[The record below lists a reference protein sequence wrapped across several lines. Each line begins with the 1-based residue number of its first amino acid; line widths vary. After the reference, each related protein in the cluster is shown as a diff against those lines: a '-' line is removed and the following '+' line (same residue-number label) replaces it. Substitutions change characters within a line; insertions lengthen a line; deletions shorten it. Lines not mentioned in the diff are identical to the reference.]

1 MSKNGSGVNAPK
13 LRGGRLFKWKGQI
26 VSAAPAAL
34 LAQVS
39 MVALIAG
46 DVHADTISNVVTT
59 PQVFATDADH
69 EVTASG
75 AVEITSS
82 TAAALTITTD
92 YSSTFINN
100 GSISVTAT
108 DTDTATGLRL
118 DGGLLEGGELLNN
131 GTISLDITGS
141 DPQDIYAVQVNG
153 DVAGSIVNNG
163 TIEVDVSSTDGDIE
177 AWGIY
182 VNGDLTETGEI
193 LNTGTIRVDGLI
205 NTSAGS
211 TASIYGIVV
220 DGDVGGSI
228 RNTGT
233 IDVRARSFADD
244 YAYAWGI
251 YVEDDLLETGEIV
264 NSGTIKSVA
273 ITTSDSTASAFGIF
287 VDGDASGV
295 IVNTGT
301 LDIFAS
307 APSTYEAIAYGIS
320 VDSDLS
326 GRIENSGTIKV
337 TALGV
342 ESDASAYGIH
352 VDDDMLEGATIIN
365 SGTITAFASAD
376 TDDEAY
382 AGGFYLEDL
391 VEGTVINS
399 GTITGTALSLNTG
412 DEATASGMYIGDDV
426 SGTVTNS
433 GTMTLRAEAAEDSA
447 TAAGFYLTDNL
458 SGTITNSGNITA
470 TAISRDTE
478 AEAYGV
484 YVDEIATGD
493 ISNSGNITVTAQGG
507 MDGGGLSP
515 DQSTAIGVYAND
527 MQGSFSNTGQITV
540 HATGSAGTRAAGIQF
555 DNFDGTI
562 NGLGTIRVSGND
574 EVYAVYLG
582 TGSGTLNADTKDDVD
597 GVIRVDAHN
606 VNLDAQGGS
615 AVFNFEDATPGAGVF
630 TTTVSEEGSAWFVQ
644 DEGGAA
650 PVYAAVDADDF
661 AVSGD
666 VVAFYGSVVGSSGN
680 ALNYAPSEQVA
691 QGFTFAG
698 FRPFAMIDAQYREFD
713 PETGSDLDVSLFS
726 GSAGITGQMDNGI
739 ALAVG
744 MGVFSADGDNES
756 ADFDTNGFYLD
767 AALGRQIGA
776 YTLEAGFGYGWL
788 STDRTRQINGSDDAH
803 ADYDSRLLTAHI
815 AVERGFDVSGDFG
828 LLGFANARYTNQ
840 KDDGYSETRSSAN
853 ATVGDVTTEVIE
865 AQLGVEAEKQFGNG
879 GILSGQLSGVLR
891 RDLGT
896 TDADVTVFS
905 STQSLIFAST
915 DFTGAR
921 VAVGYEQDLV
931 EDIQLELN
939 AEQEIGSDAQ
949 GPFLRA
955 GLRWSF

>member
-1 MSKNGSGVNAPK
+1 MSKNGSGANALK

-26 VSAAPAAL
+26 VSAAPAAM

-39 MVALIAG
+39 IIALSAG
-46 DVHADTISNVVTT
+46 VVHADTISTVVTT
-59 PQVFATDADH
+59 PQV
-69 EVTASG
+69 TASN
-75 AVEITSS
+75 VDHEITSS
-82 TAAALTITTD
+82 GAIEITSTTAAALTIATD
-92 YSSTFINN
+92 YSRSAINN
-100 GSISVTAT
+100 GTISVIAS

-118 DGGLLEGGELLNN
+118 DGNLLVGGELVNN

-141 DPQDIYAVQVNG
+141 DPQDIYALQVNG

-163 TIEVDVSSTDGDIE
+163 TIDVDVLSTDGDAE

-182 VNGDLTETGEI
+182 VDGDLTETGEI
-193 LNTGTIRVDGLI
+193 VNTGTIKVDALI
-205 NTSAGS
+205 TSGS
-211 TASIYGIVV
+211 TASIYGIAV

-233 IDVRARSFADD
+233 IDIRARSFADD

-264 NSGTIKSVA
+264 NTGTIKSVA

-287 VDGDASGV
+287 VDGDANGV
-295 IVNTGT
+295 IRNSGT
-301 LDIFAS
+301 LDILAS

-352 VDDDMLEGATIIN
+352 VDDDVLEGATILN

-382 AGGFYLEDL
+382 AGGFYLEDI
-391 VEGTVINS
+391 VAGDVVNS
-399 GTITGTALSLNTG
+399 GTITGTAESLNTG
-412 DEATASGMYIGDDV
+412 SEATASGFYIGDDV
-426 SGTVTNS
+426 SGSLTNS
-433 GTMTLRAEAAEDSA
+433 GTMTLRAEAAVDSA

-458 SGTITNSGNITA
+458 SGTITNSGEITA
-470 TAISRDTE
+470 TAISGNTE

-484 YVDEIATGD
+484 YVDEVVTGD
-493 ISNSGNITVTAQGG
+493 ISNSGNITVTAEGG
-507 MDGGGLSP
+507 MDAGGSSP
-515 DQSTAIGVYAND
+515 DPSTAIGVYAGD
-527 MQGSFSNTGQITV
+527 MQGSFSNTGNITV
-540 HATGSAGTRAAGIQF
+540 HATGASGTRAAGIQF

-562 NGLGTIRVSGND
+562 DSLGTIRVSGND

-582 TGSGTLNADTKDDVD
+582 TGSGTLNGDTEDDVE
-597 GVIRVDAHN
+597 GIIRVNEHN
-606 VNLDAQGGS
+606 VNLDAKGGS
-615 AVFNFEDATPGAGVF
+615 AVFRFEDAAPGAGVF
-630 TTTVSEEGSAWFVQ
+630 NTTTSDKFSAWFVQ
-644 DEGGAA
+644 DEGGSD
-650 PVYAAVDADDF
+650 PIYAAVDTGDLAL
-661 AVSGD
+661 SGD

-680 ALNYAPSEQVA
+680 ALNFDPSPQVA
-691 QGFTFAG
+691 QGATFAG
-698 FRPFAMIDAQYREFD
+698 FRPFAMVDAEYREFD
-713 PETGSDLDVSLFS
+713 SESGSKTDVSLLN
-726 GSAGITGQMDNGI
+726 GSAGFAGQMDNGL

-744 MGVFSADGDNES
+744 MGVFSADGDNDTT
-756 ADFDTNGFYLD
+756 DFDTTGFYLD
-767 AALGRQIGA
+767 AALGRQFGA
-776 YTLEAGFGYGWL
+776 YTLEAGLGYGWL
-788 STDRTRQINGSDDAH
+788 STDRSRKINGSDDAH
-803 ADYDSRLLTAHI
+803 ADYNSRLLTAHI
-815 AVERGFDVSGDFG
+815 AIERAFEITQDFG
-828 LLGFANARYTNQ
+828 LLGFADARYTNQ
-840 KDDGYSETRSSAN
+840 KDQGYTETRSSAN

-865 AQLGVEAEKQFGNG
+865 AQLGVEVERQFDNG
-879 GILSGQLSGVLR
+879 GILSAQLSGVLR

-896 TDADVTVFS
+896 TEADVTVFS
-905 STQSLIFAST
+905 ATQSLIFAST

-921 VAVGYEQDLV
+921 LGFGFEKELVQDMRF
-931 EDIQLELN
+931 ELN
-939 AEQEIGSDAQ
+939 AEQELGSDAQ